1 MLPETS
7 VRAKVE
13 LDFSFGL
20 HAIAQMEGVSL
31 WLKNKMSCLS
41 LLSFIPSLFLS
52 AFLPAAGFAFPEC
65 KTTGG

>member
-1 MLPETS
+1 MFPETS

-31 WLKNKMSCLS
+31 WLENKMSC
-41 LLSFIPSLFLS
+41 LSFIPSLFLS